1 MAIAVLQFPG
11 SNCDDDARHVC
22 QEVLGQKTHL
32 VWHTDTIL
40 PHNTDLVVVPGGFSY
55 GDHLRSGAIASHS
68 PIMTAVKQFAA
79 DGGLVLGICNGFQIL
94 TEAGLLPGALLRNT
108 CLHFLCQSVEV
119 VVENNRTAFT
129 SGYYDQESLSIPI
142 AHNEGCYYAD
152 KETLVALEENKQV
165 VLRYKNNPNGS
176 LNDIAGIV
184 NSEGNVLGM
193 MPHPERASESLLGSS
208 DGLRIFQSALQAT
221 LYMSQF

>member
-11 SNCDDDARHVC
+11 SNCDDDARYVC

-32 VWHTDTIL
+32 VWHTESQL
-40 PHNTDLVVVPGGFSY
+40 PHNTDLVIVPGGFSY
-55 GDHLRSGAIASHS
+55 GDHLRSGAIAAHS
-68 PIMTAVKQFAA
+68 PIMVAVKQFAG

-108 CLHFLCQSVEV
+108 CLHFLCQSVEL

-129 SGYYDQESLSIPI
+129 SGYGLQERLSIPI

-152 KETLVALEENKQV
+152 SETLAALEEHQQV
-165 VLRYKNNPNGS
+165 VLRYQNNPNGS

-184 NSEGNVLGM
+184 NREGNVFGL

-208 DGLRIFQSALQAT
+208 DGLRMFQSI
-221 LYMSQF
+221 